1 MWIIMLVRL
10 IIFTVVLLPG
20 WIGMVKYWLFSPNI
34 VRNVEYG
41 LGAKKRNLLDVY
53 LPAESPPDG
62 IGTPV
67 IVFVTGDYT
76 IALNLFL

>member
-53 LPAESPPDG
+53 LPTESPPDG
-62 IGTPV
+62 VGTPV
-67 IVFVTGDYT
+67 IVFVTGD
-76 IALNLFL
+76 